1 MGSDPNFECRH
12 PEHLTLLP
20 ASFAAAAASW
30 GLLVARQPRVFDG
43 LRDESIDGNFSD
55 ILALLHSPAE
65 RSRSSALFQTAKPA
79 DVRKIACIGLI
90 QT

>member
-55 ILALLHSPAE
+55 ILALLHLTSRALKIE
-65 RSRSSALFQTAKPA
+65 RLFSKRRT
-79 DVRKIACIGLI
+79 R
-90 QT
+90 

>member
-55 ILALLHSPAE
+55 ILALLHLT
-65 RSRSSALFQTAKPA
+65 SRALKIECFVSNVS
-79 DVRKIACIGLI
+79 VR
-90 QT
+90 